1 MRNNSLILKS
11 QMLGVLRLD
20 RGRVHPLPPQH
31 LGSDA
36 LPETDLGHR
45 SRGAVYKGQLQYF
58 AIFDSLPLDCILD
71 QCIVINVNKHAYY
84 RVVQKNSCMF

>member
-31 LGSDA
+31 LGRDA
-36 LPETDLGHR
+36 LPKTDLGHR
-45 SRGAVYKGQLQYF
+45 SRG
-58 AIFDSLPLDCILD
+58 
-71 QCIVINVNKHAYY
+71 
-84 RVVQKNSCMF
+84 RVHMTSAQPTNLLTCRVANEHTQHQI